1 MTSQTAFLNFWL
13 ESQDNLQ
20 YVTILFGEMK
30 KLEKST
36 AITCFNCQNN
46 PCLNMKN
53 VVVPRVGLK
62 VAMIEKATI
71 KLSVL
76 EEKALGTAAS
86 GVREETPR
94 IGAAVSPAFGGAAP
108 VVEAAAPAVAA
119 AAPRIGVF
127 GGAAPAVAAAAPP
140 PYIFSR
146 NTHNARV
153 GAAASAVAAAAPRIG
168 AAASAAPAVG
178 AAVPTFGAGSQGFG
192 SAAAYLHGFGVAA
205 VSPIS
210 SPEEKFV
217 GAYSLL
223 FEGED
228 KIGRVKLEPGT
239 GKIIT
244 TVRKEQ
250 QVEAVLVYNCN

>member
-1 MTSQTAFLNFWL
+1 
-13 ESQDNLQ
+13 
-20 YVTILFGEMK
+20 
-30 KLEKST
+30 
-36 AITCFNCQNN
+36 
-46 PCLNMKN
+46 MKN

-108 VVEAAAPAVAA
+108 VVEAAAPGVAA

-153 GAAASAVAAAAPRIG
+153 GAAASAVAAAAPRIGAAASPAFGGAAPAFGAAAPRIG